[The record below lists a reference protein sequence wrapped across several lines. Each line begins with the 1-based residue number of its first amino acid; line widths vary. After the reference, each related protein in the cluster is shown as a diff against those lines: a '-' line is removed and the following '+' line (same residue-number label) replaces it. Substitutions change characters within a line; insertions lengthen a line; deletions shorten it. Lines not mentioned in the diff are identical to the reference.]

1 MNFPLCF
8 PAPAPPPD
16 GNVTLKQTQAII
28 TPLAPRKSHR
38 TLLVGI
44 SLIWTGGTVVALPAG
59 IFSTLY
65 QRER

>member
-8 PAPAPPPD
+8 PASPPPD
-16 GNVTLKQTQAII
+16 DNVRLKQTQAII